1 MSTPPTL
8 AKNLVPVV
16 IKLKD
21 GYKLWQTYLV
31 ILPKTLRYS
40 MGIKIDS
47 LFVEAIEYTSM
58 ASFLEKNEKL
68 PYLKVAIRKIDT
80 IKILL
85 IIVWENKGID
95 DKKYINIS
103 EHLNEVGRMLG
114 GWSGQLTKQN
124 SPAKA
129 GEK

>member
-1 MSTPPTL
+1 MNPPPQL
-8 AKNLVPVV
+8 QAKNLVPVV

-21 GYKLWQTYLV
+21 SYKLWQVLLA

-47 LFVEAIEYTSM
+47 LFVEVIEYTSM
-58 ASFLEKNEKL
+58 ASFLEKSEKL

-85 IIVWENKGID
+85 MIVWENRGID
-95 DKKYINIS
+95 DKKYITIS
-103 EHLNEVGRMLG
+103 ESLNEVGKMLG
-114 GWSGQLTKQN
+114 GWSGQLIKSASVKT
-124 SPAKA
+124 SA
-129 GEK
+129 

>member
-1 MSTPPTL
+1 M
-8 AKNLVPVV
+8 PVV

-21 GYKLWQTYLV
+21 SYKLWQVLLA

-47 LFVEAIEYTSM
+47 LFVEVIEYTSM
-58 ASFLEKNEKL
+58 ASFLEKSEKL

-85 IIVWENKGID
+85 MIVWENRGID
-95 DKKYINIS
+95 DKKYITIS
-103 EHLNEVGRMLG
+103 ESLNEVGKMLG
-114 GWSGQLTKQN
+114 GWSGQLIKSASVKT
-124 SPAKA
+124 SA
-129 GEK
+129 